1 MSDLRFTIIGLSD
14 SATQDFP
21 TAVLQAI
28 SAGRVFSGGVRHR
41 SLVEHLLPEDA
52 RWIDVKVP
60 LADTF
65 EQYRKQGG
73 EIVVFASGD
82 PLFYGLATTLR
93 REFPDASF
101 EVIPAFNSLQMLAH
115 RLLLPYQDMRC
126 ASLTGRPWKNLG
138 DALIEG
144 SAMIGILTDRTHT
157 PDAIAR
163 RMLDYGYNNYI
174 MCVGEQLGNEI
185 RERVSILSLEEAAA
199 SNFAMPNCV
208 ILQQARRRKR
218 FFGIPES
225 IFSHLDGREKMI
237 TKMPIRLLSL
247 SLLDLYNHRSLWDV
261 GFCTGSI
268 SIEARLQFPHLDITA
283 FERRSESEA
292 LLAEN
297 TRKFGAPDIN
307 GVICD
312 FLDADLSRYPAPDA
326 VFIGGHGGRLPE
338 MIERIDSAMLPG
350 GVIVFNSVSEE
361 SCEAFRQGIAAVGRR
376 VVAERR
382 IALDHNNPITVMK
395 AL

>member
-1 MSDLRFTIIGLSD
+1 MYDLRFTIIGLSD

-21 TAVLQAI
+21 AAVLQSV

-41 SLVEHLLPEDA
+41 TLVEHLLPDGA
-52 RWIDVKVP
+52 SWIDVKVP
-60 LADTF
+60 LSDTF
-65 EQYRKQGG
+65 ERYRKHGG

-93 REFPDASF
+93 REFPDASIR
-101 EVIPAFNSLQMLAH
+101 VIPTFNSLQMLAH

-126 ASLTGRPWKNLG
+126 VSLTGRPWKNLG
-138 DALIEG
+138 DALIEDREL
-144 SAMIGILTDRTHT
+144 IGILTDRTHT

-174 MCVGEQLGNEI
+174 MNVGEQLGNET
-185 RERVSILSLEEAAA
+185 RERVEILSLEKAVN
-199 SNFAMPNCV
+199 SSFAMPNCV
-208 ILQQARRRKR
+208 ILQRTSKRKR

-225 IFSHLDGREKMI
+225 VFSHLNGREKMI

-283 FERRSESEA
+283 FERRQESEA

-297 TRKFGAPDIN
+297 TRKFGALDIN

-312 FLDADLSRYPAPDA
+312 FLDEDLSRYPAPDA

-338 MIERIDSAMLPG
+338 MLARIDRAMLPG

-361 SCEAFRQGIAAVGRR
+361 SCETFRQGIAAVGRR
-376 VVAERR
+376 VVAEHR
-382 IALDHNNPITVMK
+382 IALDLNNPITVMK